1 MWTALVRQIVV
12 FFITRRGKRVIA
24 FAGAILL
31 CFITALL
38 IDSRMYLTAGFTGA
52 LAAAALIAFIV
63 QYFRQRTE
71 QRERV
76 RQDAEEAVR
85 RAAAAQAR
93 SEKFD
98 KAKSTV
104 ADAARTATG
113 SAANIADLA
122 RTGIAG
128 ARDRLRSW
136 RIKK

>member
-1 MWTALVRQIVV
+1 MWTALVRQIA
-12 FFITRRGKRVIA
+12 FFLITRRGKRIIA
-24 FAGAILL
+24 FTGAMLL

-38 IDSRMYLTAGFTGA
+38 IDSRMYLTAGFTGI
-52 LAAAALIAFIV
+52 LAVAALVAFV
-63 QYFRQRTE
+63 FQYFRQRTE
-71 QRERV
+71 KRGRV

-85 RAAAAQAR
+85 RAAAAQTR

-122 RTGIAG
+122 KSGIAG
-128 ARDRLRSW
+128 ARDRLSSW
-136 RIKK
+136 RSKK